1 MIKLFHFDV
10 SERSKV
16 DNKVRAFAKA
26 TALDLGLITKDEL
39 KSKEKVN
46 GTHWVPL
53 GSFKNKKDAYDYI
66 QILRDEQK
74 TQKYA

>member
-1 MIKLFHFDV
+1 MKLFHFDV

-26 TALDLGLITKDEL
+26 TSLDLGIIDKEEL
-39 KSKEKVN
+39 KNKSKIN
-46 GTHWVPL
+46 GVHWVPL

-66 QILRDEQK
+66 QILRDEQRR
-74 TQKYA
+74 

>member
-1 MIKLFHFDV
+1 MTKLFHFDV

-26 TALDLGLITKDEL
+26 TSLDLGIIDKEEL
-39 KSKEKVN
+39 KNKSKIN
-46 GTHWVPL
+46 GVHWVPL

-66 QILRDEQK
+66 QILRDEQRK
-74 TQKYA
+74 

>member
-10 SERSKV
+10 SEKSPV
-16 DNKVRAFAKA
+16 DNRVRAFAKA
-26 TALDLGLITKDEL
+26 TSLDLGLSTKDEI
-39 KSKEKVN
+39 KAKQKIN

-74 TQKYA
+74 TLR

>member
-10 SERSKV
+10 SEKSPV
-16 DNKVRAFAKA
+16 DNRVRAFAKA
-26 TALDLGLITKDEL
+26 TSLDLGLSTKDEI
-39 KSKEKVN
+39 KTKQKIN

-74 TQKYA
+74 ALR

>member
-1 MIKLFHFDV
+1 MTKLFHFYV

-26 TALDLGLITKDEL
+26 TSLDLGIIDKEEL
-39 KSKEKVN
+39 KNKSKIN
-46 GTHWVPL
+46 GVHWVPL

-66 QILRDEQK
+66 QILRDEQRR
-74 TQKYA
+74 

>member
-1 MIKLFHFDV
+1 MTKLFHFDV

-26 TALDLGLITKDEL
+26 TSLDLGIIDKEEL
-39 KSKEKVN
+39 KNKSKIN
-46 GTHWVPL
+46 GIHWVPL

-66 QILRDEQK
+66 QILRDEQRK
-74 TQKYA
+74 

>member
-26 TALDLGLITKDEL
+26 TALDLGLVTKEEI
-39 KSKEKVN
+39 KAKQKIN

-66 QILRDEQK
+66 QVLRDEQK
-74 TQKYA
+74 ANRV

>member
-1 MIKLFHFDV
+1 MTKLFHFDV

-26 TALDLGLITKDEL
+26 TSLDLGIIDKEEL
-39 KSKEKVN
+39 KNKSKIN
-46 GTHWVPL
+46 GIHWVPL

-66 QILRDEQK
+66 QILREEQRK
-74 TQKYA
+74 

>member
-1 MIKLFHFDV
+1 MTKLFHFDV

-26 TALDLGLITKDEL
+26 TSLDLGIIDKEEL
-39 KSKEKVN
+39 KNKSKIN
-46 GTHWVPL
+46 GVHCVPL

-66 QILRDEQK
+66 QILRDEQRR
-74 TQKYA
+74 

>member
-1 MIKLFHFDV
+1 MTKLFHFDV

-26 TALDLGLITKDEL
+26 TSLDLGIIDKEEL
-39 KSKEKVN
+39 KNKSKIN
-46 GTHWVPL
+46 GIHWVPL

-74 TQKYA
+74 ASRI

>member
-1 MIKLFHFDV
+1 MKLFHFDV

-26 TALDLGLITKDEL
+26 TSLDLGIIDKEEL
-39 KSKEKVN
+39 KNKSKIN
-46 GTHWVPL
+46 GIHWVPL

-66 QILRDEQK
+66 QILRDEQRR
-74 TQKYA
+74 

>member
-1 MIKLFHFDV
+1 MLYFVDV

-26 TALDLGLITKDEL
+26 TSLDLGIIDKEEL
-39 KSKEKVN
+39 KNKSKIN
-46 GTHWVPL
+46 GVHWVPL

-66 QILRDEQK
+66 QILRDEQRR
-74 TQKYA
+74 

>member
-16 DNKVRAFAKA
+16 DNRVRAFAKA
-26 TALDLGLITKDEL
+26 TALDLGLVTKDEI
-39 KSKEKVN
+39 KAKETIN

-74 TQKYA
+74 ALR

>member
-1 MIKLFHFDV
+1 MKLFHFDV

-26 TALDLGLITKDEL
+26 TSLDLGIIDKEEL
-39 KSKEKVN
+39 KNKSKIN
-46 GTHWVPL
+46 GIHWVPL

-66 QILRDEQK
+66 QILRDEQRK
-74 TQKYA
+74 

>member
-1 MIKLFHFDV
+1 MKLFHFDV

-26 TALDLGLITKDEL
+26 TSLDLGIIDKEEL
-39 KSKEKVN
+39 KNKSKIN
-46 GTHWVPL
+46 GVHWVPL

-66 QILRDEQK
+66 QILRDEQRK
-74 TQKYA
+74 

>member
-10 SERSKV
+10 SERSQV
-16 DNKVRAFAKA
+16 DNRVRAFAKA
-26 TALDLGLITKDEL
+26 TALDLDLVTKVEITAKQ
-39 KSKEKVN
+39 KII
-46 GTHWVPL
+46 GTHWVPS

-74 TQKYA
+74 ALR

>member
-1 MIKLFHFDV
+1 MTKLFHFDV

-26 TALDLGLITKDEL
+26 TSLDLGIIDKEEL
-39 KSKEKVN
+39 KNKSKIN
-46 GTHWVPL
+46 GVHWVPL

-74 TQKYA
+74 ASRI

>member
-1 MIKLFHFDV
+1 MTKLFHFDV

-26 TALDLGLITKDEL
+26 TSLDLGIIDKEEL
-39 KSKEKVN
+39 KNKSKIN
-46 GTHWVPL
+46 GVHWVPL

-66 QILRDEQK
+66 QILREEQRK
-74 TQKYA
+74 

>member
-1 MIKLFHFDV
+1 MKLFHFDV

-26 TALDLGLITKDEL
+26 TSLDLGIINKEEL
-39 KSKEKVN
+39 KNKSKIN
-46 GTHWVPL
+46 GVHWVPL

-66 QILRDEQK
+66 QILRDEQRR
-74 TQKYA
+74 

>member
-1 MIKLFHFDV
+1 MKLFHFDV

-26 TALDLGLITKDEL
+26 TSLDLGIIDKEEL
-39 KSKEKVN
+39 KNKSKIN
-46 GTHWVPL
+46 GIHWVPL

-74 TQKYA
+74 ASRI

>member
-10 SERSKV
+10 SERYKV

-26 TALDLGLITKDEL
+26 TALDLGLVTKAEI
-39 KSKEKVN
+39 KAKEKIN
-46 GTHWVPL
+46 GINWVPL

-66 QILRDEQK
+66 QIIRDEQK
-74 TQKYA
+74 ASRV

>member
-26 TALDLGLITKDEL
+26 TALDLGLVTKEEI
-39 KSKEKVN
+39 KNKEKVN
-46 GTHWVPL
+46 EVNWVPL

>member
-1 MIKLFHFDV
+1 MKLFHFDV

-26 TALDLGLITKDEL
+26 TSLDLGIIDKEEL
-39 KSKEKVN
+39 KNKSKIN
-46 GTHWVPL
+46 GIHWVPL

-66 QILRDEQK
+66 QILREQQRK
-74 TQKYA
+74 

>member
-1 MIKLFHFDV
+1 MKLFHFDV

-26 TALDLGLITKDEL
+26 TSLDLGIIDKEEL
-39 KSKEKVN
+39 KNKSKIN
-46 GTHWVPL
+46 GIHWVPL

-66 QILRDEQK
+66 QILREEQRK
-74 TQKYA
+74 

>member
-26 TALDLGLITKDEL
+26 TSLDLGIIDKEEL
-39 KSKEKVN
+39 KNKSKIN
-46 GTHWVPL
+46 GVHWVPL

-66 QILRDEQK
+66 QILRDEQRR
-74 TQKYA
+74 

>member
-1 MIKLFHFDV
+1 MKLFHFDV

-26 TALDLGLITKDEL
+26 TSLDLGIIDKEEL
-39 KSKEKVN
+39 KNKSKIN
-46 GTHWVPL
+46 GVHWVPL

-66 QILRDEQK
+66 QILREEQRK
-74 TQKYA
+74 

>member
-26 TALDLGLITKDEL
+26 TSLDLGIIDKEEL
-39 KSKEKVN
+39 KNKSKIN
-46 GTHWVPL
+46 GIHWVPL

-66 QILRDEQK
+66 QVLRDEQK
-74 TQKYA
+74 ANRV

>member
-26 TALDLGLITKDEL
+26 TSLDLGIIDKEEL
-39 KSKEKVN
+39 KNKSKIN
-46 GTHWVPL
+46 GVHWVPL

-66 QILRDEQK
+66 QILRDEQRK
-74 TQKYA
+74 

>member
-1 MIKLFHFDV
+1 MTKLFHFDV

-26 TALDLGLITKDEL
+26 TSLDLGIIDKEEL
-39 KSKEKVN
+39 KNKSKIN
-46 GTHWVPL
+46 GVHWVPL

-66 QILRDEQK
+66 QILRDEQRR
-74 TQKYA
+74 

>member
-1 MIKLFHFDV
+1 MKLFHFDV
-10 SERSKV
+10 SEKSEV

-26 TALDLGLITKDEL
+26 TALDLGFVTHDEI
-39 KSKEKVN
+39 KNKQKVN

-66 QILRDEQK
+66 QIIRDNQKALR
-74 TQKYA
+74 